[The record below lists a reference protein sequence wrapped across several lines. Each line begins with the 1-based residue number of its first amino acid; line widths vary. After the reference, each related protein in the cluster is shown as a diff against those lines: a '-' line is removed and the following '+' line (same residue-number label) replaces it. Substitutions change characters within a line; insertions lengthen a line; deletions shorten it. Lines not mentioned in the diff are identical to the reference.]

1 MVYLLF
7 NYLTDR
13 QIYRNPLRQLWTSA
27 RCCPLC
33 SMVCKSHSHII
44 ESYYYAVFYYS
55 ESLALSIVQ
64 LLRSD
69 SNQCSSLSG
78 CISCSFH
85 FSYYVPHSLFLIA
98 PPDSLFLIPLFFYLF
113 FCLVLSCLIDV
124 VSLVIFVSLSVSV
137 LQSYFDSTLS
147 AGQIN
152 LFSSQLLIVFVAFTL
167 CGHMLCVCIFLS
179 LTLSPSLVS

>member
-44 ESYYYAVFYYS
+44 ESFYYAVFYYS

-78 CISCSFH
+78 CISCSSH

-98 PPDSLFLIPLFFYLF
+98 PPGSLFLIPLFFYLF

-147 AGQIN
+147 AGPN
-152 LFSSQLLIVFVAFTL
+152 KFVLFAIVNCFYSFYSVRT
-167 CGHMLCVCIFLS
+167 HVVCVYLPLPHSLS
-179 LTLSPSLVS
+179 ISR